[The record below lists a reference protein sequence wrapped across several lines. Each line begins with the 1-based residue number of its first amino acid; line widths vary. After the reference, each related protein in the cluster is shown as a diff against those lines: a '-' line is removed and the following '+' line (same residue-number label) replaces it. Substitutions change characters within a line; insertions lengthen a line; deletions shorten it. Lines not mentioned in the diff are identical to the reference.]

1 VSIDKL
7 IVRCFGKYVSLPSF
21 LLPRY
26 LANYFRSL
34 HIYKMLKKL
43 IKQGYKIY
51 GIADYRYIYNWL
63 WSSRE
68 KRLQDIVLYSTLT
81 NTGSLVRNLALS
93 FPRRY
98 LIIYL
103 NNYFISIPLFLE
115 LRACNFGVVGTIR
128 PYKEFLEGLAELKN
142 QFFIKLE

>member
-1 VSIDKL
+1 
-7 IVRCFGKYVSLPSF
+7 
-21 LLPRY
+21 
-26 LANYFRSL
+26 
-34 HIYKMLKKL
+34 MLKKL